1 MEGKNLKLR
10 ELKNGVQDARDA
22 SAKHQHL
29 DKKQQGPK
37 EL

>member
-22 SAKHQHL
+22 GAKHQ
-29 DKKQQGPK
+29 QQGPK